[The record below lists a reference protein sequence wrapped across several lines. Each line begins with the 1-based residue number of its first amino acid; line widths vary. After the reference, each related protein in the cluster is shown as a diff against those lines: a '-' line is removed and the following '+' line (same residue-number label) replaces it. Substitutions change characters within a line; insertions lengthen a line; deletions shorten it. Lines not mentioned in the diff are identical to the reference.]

1 VAYAAFAG
9 TPDHVRVAI
18 AGGGLGGLCATLALL
33 RAGVED
39 VRAFEQQAA
48 LGEIGAG
55 IQIAP
60 NAVRVLR
67 RLGVELDGVAVP
79 LEVAWEFRRWEDG
92 RVLFSQRYGAEG
104 EARYGAPYLAVHRAH
119 LLDAIAARIG
129 GEHVVLG
136 RRVVGATV
144 DGELTFADGATERFD
159 VVVGAD
165 GIHSVVR
172 DAVLGADDP
181 VFTGLA
187 AYRALV
193 PAAAA
198 PDFARRPVCSIWLG
212 PDKHFVHYPVSA
224 GREVNLVTANPA
236 GDWREESWTADG
248 TVEDFLAEF
257 EGWAEPVQQLIGAAT
272 RTKRY
277 AFYERPPV
285 TRWVSGR
292 IALLGDAVHP
302 MLPFFAQGAGQAIED
317 AAVLAGCL
325 ARAEDDVPDALA
337 RYESLRRERA
347 TRVQR
352 LSHERRRHHHMHDG
366 PEQRARDAKLG
377 EEDPMG
383 HNAWLYGHDVEED
396 L

>member
-1 VAYAAFAG
+1 
-9 TPDHVRVAI
+9 VRVAI
-18 AGGGLGGLCATLALL
+18 VGGGLGGLCATLALL
-33 RAGVED
+33 RAGVTE
-39 VRAFEQQAA
+39 VRAFEQQSE

-67 RLGVELDGVAVP
+67 RLGVELEEIAVP

-92 RVLFSQRYGAEG
+92 EVLFSQRYGAEG
-104 EARYGAPYLAVHRAH
+104 EERYGAPYLTVHRAQ
-119 LLDAIAARIG
+119 LLDAIAAQIPQP
-129 GEHVVLG
+129 HVVLG
-136 RRVVGATV
+136 RRVVQATV
-144 DGELTFADGATERFD
+144 EGDVSFEDGATERFD

-165 GIHSVVR
+165 GIHSLVR

-193 PAAAA
+193 PADAA

-236 GDWREESWTADG
+236 GDWREESWTAEG

-257 EGWAEPVQQLIGAAT
+257 AGWAQPVQQLISAAT

-325 ARAEDDVPDALA
+325 NAGGEDALA

-352 LSHERRRHHHMHDG
+352 LSHERREHHHMHDG
-366 PEQRARDAKLG
+366 PEQRARDEQLAG
-377 EEDPMG
+377 EDPMG
-383 HNAWLYGHDVEED
+383 HNAWLYGHDVEDD